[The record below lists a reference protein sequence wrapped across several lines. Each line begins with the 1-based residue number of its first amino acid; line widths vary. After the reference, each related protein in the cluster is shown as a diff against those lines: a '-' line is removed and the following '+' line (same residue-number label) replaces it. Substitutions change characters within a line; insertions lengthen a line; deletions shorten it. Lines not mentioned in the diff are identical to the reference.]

1 MLSVLSTVKEGVD
14 KPTRIMY
21 ATNVSWNS
29 LQEVL
34 SGLVRQELLREIEVP
49 RNKRSR
55 RRYEVTEKGV
65 NVLAYFE
72 GAGEILDIEKVV
84 I

>member
-72 GAGEILDIEKVV
+72 GASELLDIKEV
-84 I
+84 IF